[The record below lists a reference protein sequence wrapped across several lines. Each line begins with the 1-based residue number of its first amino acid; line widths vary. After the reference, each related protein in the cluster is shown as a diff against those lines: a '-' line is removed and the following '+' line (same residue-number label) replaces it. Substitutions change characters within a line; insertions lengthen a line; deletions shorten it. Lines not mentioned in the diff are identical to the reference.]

1 MLDTTRVTS
10 HVVHFTTRGV
20 RIAPY
25 SRILDFANRPV
36 AGPKAR
42 FWLWI
47 VASLWLVAVVSG
59 LYVVWAYDNAPGT
72 DATAPTRWPINSMLV
87 PADDRPTLLLL
98 AHPQCTCTSASL
110 DQFEDVLARAE
121 MPPKTYV
128 LFLRPSTVD
137 SGWEQTE
144 LWQRANRLPN
154 VTIWRDVDGS
164 EARRFGVETSGQ
176 TLLYDRRGSLI
187 FSGGI
192 TSARGHRGA
201 NAGEAA
207 LVSLLASG
215 RAERNTTRV
224 FGCPLFSSTD
234 ADIRTQ

>member
-1 MLDTTRVTS
+1 MVYFVT
-10 HVVHFTTRGV
+10 HGV
-20 RIAPY
+20 RIAHY
-25 SRILDFANRPV
+25 SHILDSPNLPLAW
-36 AGPKAR
+36 PKAR

-47 VASLWLVAVVSG
+47 VASIWLMAVVSG

-72 DATAPTRWPINSMLV
+72 DASAPTRWPINSKLV

-98 AHPQCTCTSASL
+98 AHPQCACTSASL
-110 DQFEDVLARAE
+110 DQFEEVLARAE

-137 SGWEQTE
+137 ASWEQTE
-144 LWQRANRLPN
+144 LWLRASRLPN
-154 VTIWRDVDGS
+154 VTVRRDEDGS

-215 RAERNTTRV
+215 RAERNTTSV
-224 FGCPLFSSTD
+224 FGCPLFSSTA
-234 ADIRTQ
+234 ADVRTQ

>member
-1 MLDTTRVTS
+1 LDS
-10 HVVHFTTRGV
+10 
-20 RIAPY
+20 
-25 SRILDFANRPV
+25 ANPPN
-36 AGPKAR
+36 AGPKHHTRAIAR
-42 FWLWI
+42 QAPFWLWV
-47 VASLWLVAVVSG
+47 VAAAWLAAVVSG
-59 LYVVWAYDNAPGT
+59 LYIVWAYDNAPGA
-72 DATAPTRWPINSMLV
+72 DANAPSRWPTNARLV

-98 AHPQCTCTSASL
+98 AHPQCTCTSATL
-110 DQFEDVLARAE
+110 DEFEEVLARTTT
-121 MPPKTYV
+121 PPKTYV

-137 SGWEQTE
+137 SSWEQSD
-144 LWQRANRLPN
+144 LWERASKLPN
-154 VTIWRDVDGS
+154 VTVLRDEDGS

-215 RAERNTTRV
+215 MADRDTTKV

-234 ADIRTQ
+234 AEVRNQ